1 MAWLLVEIDV
11 GRTLDAHGIVEE
23 VEVIEIHGQYLLL
36 GEMSLQLHGDNPLDR
51 LLQQS
56 LKGVA
61 GLFGIDLLGELL
73 GDGRTASGTRLLHDA
88 TLDDSSAKGNEVNTG
103 MFVEALVLGCYE
115 GMDEVWR
122 ETVVIDRHTV
132 GVVLVPCSDELAIA
146 GIDL

>member
-1 MAWLLVEIDV
+1 
-11 GRTLDAHGIVEE
+11 
-23 VEVIEIHGQYLLL
+23 
-36 GEMSLQLHGDNPLDR
+36 MSLQLHGDNPLDR

-103 MFVEALVLGCYE
+103 MFVEAFVLGCYE

-132 GVVLVPCSDELAIA
+132 GVVLIPCSDELAIA